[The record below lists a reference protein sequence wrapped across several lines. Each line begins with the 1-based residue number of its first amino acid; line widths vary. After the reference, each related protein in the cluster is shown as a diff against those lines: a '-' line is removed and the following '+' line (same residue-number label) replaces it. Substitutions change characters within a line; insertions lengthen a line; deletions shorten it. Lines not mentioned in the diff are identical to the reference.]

1 MAKYKLIPNA
11 TARINSL
18 MAELHLRPLNPK
30 HTPAQAIKDRARFY
44 MGPMVKRRGQIV
56 WFKTSLQDM
65 VWLRRGLREEMRVQ
79 KAFAD
84 YERAHRPHFDSP
96 SWLAGGDD
104 HHGGLWLMRKYWQDT
119 YAGDMDTT
127 FGLTNAFL
135 NRVPA
140 KAMAAVLADVRSMS
154 GFMTKRLTLDRHRL
168 DWYLL
173 DFHYYRRHFFPLW
186 LPHKL
191 NPGWKIADVQRL
203 EKTLRDHHTFFNR
216 QAKTFTH
223 GDMYPNNIMVRGG
236 QRPVVLFDW
245 ELSHLNLPTFDAV
258 MIYLQA
264 WRQPRWQQAF
274 RDATLRLLG
283 ADEGAKTAWRLA
295 MISLA
300 TRLTAFC
307 FLRLTNGQP
316 DRYPPLPRQYRAMLQ
331 TMYKRNLAHLQAAK
345 NDIRL

>member
-11 TARINSL
+11 VERITGL
-18 MAELHLRPLNPK
+18 MARLHLRPLNPK
-30 HTPAQAIKDRARFY
+30 HTVAQAISDHARFY
-44 MGPMVKRRGQIV
+44 MGPALKENGQIV

-84 YERAHRPHFDSP
+84 YERTHHPHFDSP

-104 HHGGLWLMRKYWQDT
+104 HRGGLWLMRKYWQDT

-135 NRVPA
+135 RRVSA
-140 KAMAAVLADVRSMS
+140 KAMAKVLADVRAMS
-154 GFMTKRLTLDRHRL
+154 GFMSKRLTLDHHRL

-173 DFHYYRRHFFPLW
+173 DFHYYRRHFFPQW
-186 LPHKL
+186 LKHKL
-191 NPGWKIADVQRL
+191 NPGWNKADVSGL
-203 EKTLRDHHTFFNR
+203 EKVLRDHKLFFNR

-236 QRPVVLFDW
+236 RRPVVLFDW
-245 ELSHLNLPTFDAV
+245 ELSHLNLPTFDVV
-258 MIYLQA
+258 MMYLQA
-264 WRQPRWQQAF
+264 WRQPRWQKAF
-274 RDATLRLLG
+274 SDETIRLLG
-283 ADEGAKTAWRLA
+283 GAEMAKTAWRLS

-316 DRYPPLPRQYRAMLQ
+316 DRYPPLPRQYRSVMM
-331 TMYKRNLAHLQAAK
+331 TMYKRNLAHLQAA
-345 NDIRL
+345 NDNTLL